1 MGEVDVWRECWVG
14 GGVEADAV
22 AHVGEIGLA
31 GSNAVDDVESGI
43 KVHVGVVWL
52 VAEGVDDEQGDALQ
66 ALNLVIA
73 DFFAVGDVGQWADA
87 EA

>member
-1 MGEVDVWRECWVG
+1 MGEVDVWRECRVG

-31 GSNAVDDVESGI
+31 GGDAADYVEGGI
-43 KVHVGVVWL
+43 EVHMGMVWL
-52 VAEGVDDEQGDALQ
+52 VAKGVDNEQGDAVQ
-66 ALNLVIA
+66 AFNLVIA
-73 DFFAVGDVGQWADA
+73 DFFAVGDVSQWTDA